1 MWIRN
6 TSIIET
12 LIIVY
17 ISSSNFFYFLF
28 SGAVDQ
34 VCATMSEFYG
44 MVAYAVLSAVALAT
58 ATARAVRRA
67 AARRRGA
74 IRSAPG
80 HPATPSQVP
89 ALELAGQ
96 DLAQERRAP
105 QTWQERGDGARGE
118 EDLELGALGEV
129 WGDVALRVLSQGRG
143 GRGTNPFVM

>member
-1 MWIRN
+1 M
-6 TSIIET
+6 
-12 LIIVY
+12 
-17 ISSSNFFYFLF
+17 
-28 SGAVDQ
+28 
-34 VCATMSEFYG
+34 CATMSEFYG

-80 HPATPSQVP
+80 HTATPSQVP

-105 QTWQERGDGARGE
+105 QTWQGRGDGEE